1 MAFIVKRDPIVIPA
15 GIPVAST
22 SQIFVTSSNS
32 NITSEIYVKDTIY
45 TFISSSQGYDFRLE
59 WGGNGW
65 YFLDDTFSVI
75 AVALGG
81 SADTIPTSGYT
92 IYIGGGSITVAAA

>member
-32 NITSEIYVKDTIY
+32 NITSEIYVKTSIY
-45 TFISSSQGYDFRLE
+45 TFSALYTYLE
-59 WGGNGW
+59 WGGHGW